1 MVFHNIECLPDG
13 QLLIAAVN
21 AALNLMTCPYLTSFL
36 PFLPSESRPERAG
49 VHELRQDHPRAGRP
63 RRVLRRQ
70 GRRAQLVPQDLRV
83 HRAARLI
90 VRLGFIRAANPGLVL
105 A

>member
-1 MVFHNIECLPDG
+1 MSN
-13 QLLIAAVN
+13 
-21 AALNLMTCPYLTSFL
+21 FL
-36 PFLPSESRPERAG
+36 PSFLPSESRPERAG

-90 VRLGFIRAANPGLVL
+90 VRLGFIRADHPGLVL